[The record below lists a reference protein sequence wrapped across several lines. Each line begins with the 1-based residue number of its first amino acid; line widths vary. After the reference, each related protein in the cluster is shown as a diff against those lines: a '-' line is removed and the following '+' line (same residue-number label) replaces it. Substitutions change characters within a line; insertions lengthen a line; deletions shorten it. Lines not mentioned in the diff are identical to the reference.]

1 VEQASSPATLEG
13 PAFTLGVKLLATA
26 LVASVAALGWRAR
39 SELMDGRAS
48 LTSLLFLA
56 LVSVFVAIGYV
67 AILRSRT
74 RIDATHIEQTWIVD
88 KRVAI
93 ADITQVKFVYIPGA
107 HLARDAATHRQ
118 GELPGIDGVPRGRRP
133 RAACVRAAG
142 DRRAAGRMS
151 APNEMKEAPRGASR
165 GS

>member
-1 VEQASSPATLEG
+1 VEEASPPATLEG
-13 PAFTLGVKLLATA
+13 PAFTGGVKLLATA

-39 SELMDGRAS
+39 AELMDGRAS

-93 ADITQVKFVYIPGA
+93 ADITQVKFVYIPGLTWLVTPRLIVKA
-107 HLARDAATHRQ
+107 NFPGSMVFHAADTRVLRAFARLAV
-118 GELPGIDGVPRGRRP
+118 GEPPLG
-133 RAACVRAAG
+133 
-142 DRRAAGRMS
+142 
-151 APNEMKEAPRGASR
+151 
-165 GS
+165 